1 MRVYLGGDCKNL
13 LECDWC
19 GDQRKRHHLE
29 DLGVGGKII
38 LKWFCK
44 KQDEEAWVESTWRM
58 IATSGELL

>member
-38 LKWFCK
+38 LKWICK
-44 KQDEEAWVESTWRM
+44 K
-58 IATSGELL
+58 